1 MKRIIS
7 ALIII
12 SALVTACSK
21 EVSLTPGI
29 SFLTPAPEV
38 FEETALFRIVA
49 QPFTEVDTLKVP
61 VSFSGTAQLGTDY
74 EASADCFV
82 LTNESLIDTIV
93 VSTKKLGTGRT
104 VSLNLE
110 IPQGFVAGKYPT
122 SEFTLQD
129 KFGYLTFE
137 MTRSFVADTTSYAVV
152 LCDSTGK
159 IKALSQDTPV
169 SFSVNTEKST
179 AVEGVDFEIVSPA
192 DAIIPAGGAYA
203 VLNIAPLKTSFGDG
217 KDKVVLDVHADEKF
231 ETGINPQLEITIIRP
246 ELKGLDGN
254 WMMDSIVTDSLHF
267 ETAWG
272 AECTGYDLLPE
283 FYTYS
288 MMGFSLYDAT
298 FSPSMAQGF
307 ENYFIGLSSMSM
319 GNELEIVDAEG
330 NPKTVQLIS
339 LDNTNRYFSETE
351 VSEDKISYIGIYL
364 YDNPE
369 DQSNMMELYVLD
381 HTSKSFMPELEAG
394 NRYGAEKPVAAQP
407 GFYLC
412 AAFAKY

>member
-137 MTRSFVADTTSYAVV
+137 STKAFAADTSDFAIV
-152 LCDSTGK
+152 LCDSTGRL
-159 IKALSQDTPV
+159 KALSAETPV

-179 AVEGVDFEIVSPA
+179 AKEGVDFEIVSPA
-192 DAIIPAGGAYA
+192 NLSIAVGGAYTA
-203 VLNIAPLKTSFGDG
+203 LSIAPLKSSFTD
-217 KDKVVLDVHADEKF
+217 DNNKVVFDILADEKF
-231 ETGINPQLEITIIRP
+231 ETGMIPELEITLLRS
-246 ELKGLDGN
+246 ELKELDGN
-254 WMMDSIVTDSLHF
+254 WMMASVVTDSLYF
-267 ETAWG
+267 QTAWG
-272 AECTGYDLLPE
+272 DECTGYDLLPE
-283 FYTYS
+283 FYSYS
-288 MMGFSLYDAT
+288 LMGFSFYDAT
-298 FSPSMAQGF
+298 FSPTVARGL
-307 ENYFIGLSSMSM
+307 EDYFLGLSSMTM
-319 GNELEIVDAEG
+319 GPEAEIIDAEG
-330 NPKTVQLIS
+330 NPKTVQLVS
-339 LDNTNRYFSETE
+339 LDNTNRYFSSDE
-351 VSEDKISYIGIYL
+351 VSDDPVSYIGVHL
-364 YDNPE
+364 YENPDN
-369 DQSNMMELYVLD
+369 QAQMMELYILD

-394 NRYGAEKPVAAQP
+394 SRYGAEKPVATEP
-407 GFYLC
+407 GFYFC
-412 AAFAKY
+412 ATFAKY

>member
-137 MTRSFVADTTSYAVV
+137 STKAFAADTSDFAIV
-152 LCDSTGK
+152 LCDSTGRL
-159 IKALSQDTPV
+159 KALSAETHV

-179 AVEGVDFEIVSPA
+179 AKEGVDFEIVSPA
-192 DAIIPAGGAYA
+192 NLSIAAGGAYTA
-203 VLNIAPLKTSFGDG
+203 LSIAPLKSSFTD
-217 KDKVVLDVHADEKF
+217 DNNKVVFDILADEKF
-231 ETGINPQLEITIIRP
+231 DIGMIPELEITLLRS
-246 ELKGLDGN
+246 ELKELDGN
-254 WMMDSIVTDSLHF
+254 WMMASVVTDSLYF
-267 ETAWG
+267 QTAWG
-272 AECTGYDLLPE
+272 DECTGYDLLPE
-283 FYTYS
+283 FYSYS
-288 MMGFSLYDAT
+288 LMGFSFYDAT
-298 FSPSMAQGF
+298 FSPTVARGL
-307 ENYFIGLSSMSM
+307 EDYFLGLSSMTM
-319 GNELEIVDAEG
+319 GPEAEIIDAEG
-330 NPKTVQLIS
+330 NPKTVQLVL
-339 LDNTNRYFSETE
+339 LDNTNRYFSSDE
-351 VSEDKISYIGIYL
+351 VSDDPVSYIGVHL
-364 YDNPE
+364 YENPDN
-369 DQSNMMELYVLD
+369 QAQMMELYILD
-381 HTSKSFMPELEAG
+381 HTSKTFMPELEAG
-394 NRYGAEKPVAAQP
+394 SRYGAEKPVATEP
-407 GFYLC
+407 GFYFC
-412 AAFAKY
+412 ATFAKY

>member
-1 MKRIIS
+1 M
-7 ALIII
+7 
-12 SALVTACSK
+12 
-21 EVSLTPGI
+21 
-29 SFLTPAPEV
+29 
-38 FEETALFRIVA
+38 
-49 QPFTEVDTLKVP
+49 
-61 VSFSGTAQLGTDY
+61 
-74 EASADCFV
+74 

-179 AVEGVDFEIVSPA
+179 AVEGVDFEIVSSA

-254 WMMDSIVTDSLHF
+254 WMMDSIVTDSLYF

-298 FSPSMAQGF
+298 FSPSLAQGF

-319 GNELEIVDAEG
+319 GEELEIVDAEG

-351 VSEDKISYIGIYL
+351 VSEDTVSYIGIYL

-369 DQSNMMELYVLD
+369 DQSKMMELYVLD

>member
-1 MKRIIS
+1 M
-7 ALIII
+7 
-12 SALVTACSK
+12 
-21 EVSLTPGI
+21 
-29 SFLTPAPEV
+29 
-38 FEETALFRIVA
+38 
-49 QPFTEVDTLKVP
+49 
-61 VSFSGTAQLGTDY
+61 
-74 EASADCFV
+74 

-179 AVEGVDFEIVSPA
+179 AVEGVDFEIVSSA

-254 WMMDSIVTDSLHF
+254 WMMDSIVTDSLYF

-298 FSPSMAQGF
+298 FSPSLAQGF

-319 GNELEIVDAEG
+319 GEELEIVDAEG

-351 VSEDKISYIGIYL
+351 VSEDKVSYIGIYL

-369 DQSNMMELYVLD
+369 DQSKMIELYVLD

-394 NRYGAEKPVAAQP
+394 NRYGAEKPVAAQS

>member
-61 VSFSGTAQLGTDY
+61 VSFSGTAQRGADY

-137 MTRSFVADTTSYAVV
+137 STKAFAADTSDFAIV
-152 LCDSTGK
+152 LCDSTGRL
-159 IKALSQDTPV
+159 KALSAETPV

-179 AVEGVDFEIVSPA
+179 AKEGVDFEIVSPA
-192 DAIIPAGGAYA
+192 NLSIAAGGAYTA
-203 VLNIAPLKTSFGDG
+203 LSIAPLKSSFTD
-217 KDKVVLDVHADEKF
+217 DNNKVVFDILADEKF
-231 ETGINPQLEITIIRP
+231 DIGMIPELEITLLRS
-246 ELKGLDGN
+246 ELKELDGN
-254 WMMDSIVTDSLHF
+254 WMMASVVTDSLYF
-267 ETAWG
+267 QTAWG
-272 AECTGYDLLPE
+272 DECTGYDLLPE
-283 FYTYS
+283 FYSYS
-288 MMGFSLYDAT
+288 LMGFSFYDAT
-298 FSPSMAQGF
+298 FSPTVARGL
-307 ENYFIGLSSMSM
+307 EDYFLGLSSMTM
-319 GNELEIVDAEG
+319 GPEAEIVDAEG
-330 NPKTVQLIS
+330 NPKTVQLVS
-339 LDNTNRYFSETE
+339 LDNTNRYFSSDE
-351 VSEDKISYIGIYL
+351 VSDDPVSYIGVHL
-364 YDNPE
+364 YENPDN
-369 DQSNMMELYVLD
+369 QAQMMELYILD
-381 HTSKSFMPELEAG
+381 HTSKTFMPELEAG
-394 NRYGAEKPVAAQP
+394 SRYGAEKPVATEP
-407 GFYLC
+407 GFYFC
-412 AAFAKY
+412 ATFAKY